1 MSTKGDSSAYQRIRA
16 RSLEVDTYFATKI
29 KSTDRHVMHPQ
40 VWWSTNDQ
48 QHSLHQYQW
57 SLVAEVIF
65 SVVNRVVHPH

>member
-1 MSTKGDSSAYQRIRA
+1 MSTKGDSSAYQRVRA
-16 RSLEVDTYFATKI
+16 TSLEVDTYFATKI

-65 SVVNRVVHPH
+65 SAVNRVVHPH